1 MLRTMEPALSRPV
14 LQLAVAAA
22 LGMFIGFER
31 ERSEKAAGVRTFALL
46 SLAGA
51 VFVVLERPLLL
62 AVGALLVV
70 VLGGLLGARALVGT
84 REGLSLTTTISM
96 LVAYG
101 VGALAGAGDLV
112 VAVAVGVVTALLL
125 VSKRELHG
133 LADQLSREEV
143 RAAAQFAIIGFVVY
157 PLLPAGERTV
167 SVAGATVAVEPRV
180 VWAMVV
186 TVAGI
191 GIVNYAAVRTYG
203 GHGIAVTGF
212 LGGLASST
220 AVVGSAVDHVRE
232 DAAATPYAVAAILL
246 GNAAM
251 ALRNLGI
258 ALLFTLGAAVPLLTG
273 VAIPLGVL
281 AVGCVAAAAVVAGR
295 GGALDVSLDRPFTL
309 RYVLSFGLLFLLVV
323 VAGSLAESVFGT
335 AGFYVTAAITGL
347 VSSAGVTTSAVV
359 LYRSNALSADE
370 AVVGILVATAASLTV
385 KIALTAPAPDRR
397 FTLRVAGWS
406 AAAALAAGAVTVVAQ
421 VAG

>member
-1 MLRTMEPALSRPV
+1 MEPVLSQPV
-14 LQLAVAAA
+14 LRLAVAAA

-46 SLAGA
+46 SLAAA
-51 VFVVLERPLLL
+51 VFVVVERPLLL
-62 AVGALLVV
+62 AVGGLLVV
-70 VLGGLLGARALVGT
+70 VLGGLLGARAVVGE
-84 REGLSLTTTISM
+84 REGLALTTTISM

-101 VGALAGAGDLV
+101 VGALAGAGELV
-112 VAVAVGVVTALLL
+112 TAVAVGVVTALLL

-133 LADQLSREEV
+133 VADQLSREEV

-157 PLLPAGERTV
+157 PLLPAGER
-167 SVAGATVAVEPRV
+167 SVALAGATVAVEPRV

-191 GIVNYAAVRTYG
+191 GIVNYAAVRVYG
-203 GHGIAVTGF
+203 GRGIAVTGF

-220 AVVGSAVDHVRE
+220 AVVGSAVEHVRE
-232 DAAATPYAVAAILL
+232 DAAATPYAVAAVLL

-251 ALRNLGI
+251 SLRNLAI
-258 ALLFTLGAAVPLLTG
+258 ALVFTLGATVPPLTAVAL
-273 VAIPLGVL
+273 PLGVL
-281 AVGCVAAAAVVAGR
+281 AVGSVVAAAIVAGR

-323 VAGSLAESVFGT
+323 VAGSLADSLFGT
-335 AGFYVTAAITGL
+335 AGFYATAALAGL

-359 LYRSNALSADE
+359 LYRSGSMPAEE
-370 AVVGILVATAASLTV
+370 AVVGILVATAASLAV
-385 KIALTAPAPDRR
+385 KIALTAPAPDRG
-397 FTLRVAGWS
+397 FTMRVAGWS
-406 AAAALAAGAVTVVAQ
+406 GAAALAAAAVTVA
-421 VAG
+421 ALFM

>member
-1 MLRTMEPALSRPV
+1 MEPVLSQPV
-14 LQLAVAAA
+14 LRLAVAAA

-46 SLAGA
+46 SLAAA
-51 VFVVLERPLLL
+51 VFVVVERPLLL
-62 AVGALLVV
+62 AVGGLLVV
-70 VLGGLLGARALVGT
+70 VLGGLLGARAVVGE
-84 REGLSLTTTISM
+84 REGLALTTTISM

-101 VGALAGAGDLV
+101 VGALAGTGELV
-112 VAVAVGVVTALLL
+112 TAVAVGVVTALLL

-133 LADQLSREEV
+133 VADQLSREEV

-157 PLLPAGERTV
+157 PLLPAGER
-167 SVAGATVAVEPRV
+167 SVALAGATVAVEPRV

-191 GIVNYAAVRTYG
+191 GIVNYAAVRVYG
-203 GHGIAVTGF
+203 GRGIAVTGF

-220 AVVGSAVDHVRE
+220 AVVGSAVEHVRE
-232 DAAATPYAVAAILL
+232 DAAATPYAVAAVLL

-251 ALRNLGI
+251 SLRNLAI
-258 ALLFTLGAAVPLLTG
+258 ALVFTLGATVPPLTAVAL
-273 VAIPLGVL
+273 PLGVL
-281 AVGCVAAAAVVAGR
+281 AVGSVVAAAIVAGR

-323 VAGSLAESVFGT
+323 VAGSLADSLFGT
-335 AGFYVTAAITGL
+335 AGFYATAALAGL

-359 LYRSNALSADE
+359 LYRSGSMPAEE
-370 AVVGILVATAASLTV
+370 AVVGILVATAASLAV
-385 KIALTAPAPDRR
+385 KIALTAPAPDRG
-397 FTLRVAGWS
+397 FTMRVAGWS
-406 AAAALAAGAVTVVAQ
+406 GAAALAAAAVTVA
-421 VAG
+421 ALFM

>member
-1 MLRTMEPALSRPV
+1 MEPVLSQPV
-14 LQLAVAAA
+14 LRLAVAAA

-46 SLAGA
+46 SLAAA
-51 VFVVLERPLLL
+51 VFVVVERPLLL
-62 AVGALLVV
+62 AVGGLLVV
-70 VLGGLLGARALVGT
+70 VLGGLLGARAVVGE
-84 REGLSLTTTISM
+84 REGLALTTTISM

-101 VGALAGAGDLV
+101 VGALAGAGELV
-112 VAVAVGVVTALLL
+112 TAVAVGVVTALLL

-133 LADQLSREEV
+133 VADQLSREEV

-157 PLLPAGERTV
+157 PLLPAGER
-167 SVAGATVAVEPRV
+167 SVALAGATVAVEPRV

-191 GIVNYAAVRTYG
+191 GIVNYAAVRVYG
-203 GHGIAVTGF
+203 GRGIAVTGF

-220 AVVGSAVDHVRE
+220 AVVGSAVEHVRE
-232 DAAATPYAVAAILL
+232 DAAATPYAVAAVLL

-251 ALRNLGI
+251 SLRNLAI
-258 ALLFTLGAAVPLLTG
+258 ALVFTLGATVPPLTD
-273 VAIPLGVL
+273 VALPLGAL
-281 AVGCVAAAAVVAGR
+281 AVGSVGAAATVAGR

-323 VAGSLAESVFGT
+323 VAGSLADSLFGT
-335 AGFYVTAAITGL
+335 AGFYATAALAGL

-359 LYRSNALSADE
+359 LYRSGSMPAEE
-370 AVVGILVATAASLTV
+370 AVVGILVATAASLVV
-385 KIALTAPAPDRR
+385 KVALTAPASDRR

-406 AAAALAAGAVTVVAQ
+406 GAAALAAAAVTVA
-421 VAG
+421 ALFT

>member
-1 MLRTMEPALSRPV
+1 MASALSEPV
-14 LQLAVAAA
+14 LRLAVAAA
-22 LGMFIGFER
+22 LGLFVGLER

-46 SLAGA
+46 SLSAA
-51 VFVVLERPLLL
+51 VFTVLGRELLL

-70 VLGGLLGARALVGT
+70 VLGGLLGARAVLGE
-84 REGLSLTTTISM
+84 REGLALTTTASM

-101 VGALAGAGDLV
+101 VGALAGAGELV
-112 VAVAVGVVTALLL
+112 AAVAVGVVTALLL

-133 LADQLSREEV
+133 VADSLSRAEV

-157 PLLPAGERTV
+157 PLLPAGER
-167 SVAGATVAVEPRV
+167 SVTLAGTTVAVEPRV

-186 TVAGI
+186 TVAGL
-191 GIVNYAAVRTYG
+191 GIVNYAAVRMYG
-203 GHGIAVTGF
+203 GRGIAVTGF

-232 DAAATPYAVAAILL
+232 DAAARPYAVAAVLL
-246 GNAAM
+246 GDAAM

-258 ALLFTLGAAVPLLTG
+258 ALLFTLGAGVPPLTG
-273 VAIPLGVL
+273 VVVPLGTL

-295 GGALDVSLDRPFTL
+295 GGGLEVSLDRPFTL

-323 VAGSLAESVFGT
+323 VAGSLASSTLGT
-335 AGFYVTAAITGL
+335 AGFYATAALAGL

-359 LYRSNALSADE
+359 LYRGGSMSAE
-370 AVVGILVATAASLTV
+370 VAVVGVLVATTASLAV
-385 KIALTAPAPDRR
+385 KVALTLPAPDRG
-397 FTLRVAGWS
+397 FTARVAGWS
-406 AAAALAAGAVTVVAQ
+406 AAVAVLAGLATGVVLLAG
-421 VAG
+421 

>member
-1 MLRTMEPALSRPV
+1 MEPVLSHPV
-14 LQLAVAAA
+14 LRLAVAAA
-22 LGMFIGFER
+22 LGLFVGFER
-31 ERSEKAAGVRTFALL
+31 EHAQKAAGVRTFALL
-46 SLAGA
+46 SLAAA
-51 VFVVLERPLLL
+51 VFTVLEQPLLL
-62 AVGALLVV
+62 AVGGLTVLL
-70 VLGGLLGARALVGT
+70 LGSLLGARAIVGD
-84 REGLSLTTTISM
+84 REGLALTTIISM

-101 VGALAGAGDLV
+101 VGALAGAGELV
-112 VAVAVGVVTALLL
+112 AAVAVGVVTALLL

-157 PLLPAGERTV
+157 PLLPAGEQSVT
-167 SVAGATVAVEPRV
+167 VAGATVAVEPRV

-191 GIVNYAAVRTYG
+191 GIVNYVAVRLYG
-203 GHGIAVTGF
+203 GRGVAVTGF

-232 DAAATPYAVAAILL
+232 DPAATPYAVAAVLL

-258 ALLFTLGAAVPLLTG
+258 ALLFTLGAAVPPLTD
-273 VAIPLGVL
+273 VAVPLGVL
-281 AVGCVAAAAVVAGR
+281 ALGSIAAAGFVAGG
-295 GGALDVSLDRPFTL
+295 GGALDVTLDRPFTL
-309 RYVLSFGLLFLLVV
+309 QYVLSFGALFLVV
-323 VAGSLAESVFGT
+323 VVVGSLAQSLFGT
-335 AGFYVTAAITGL
+335 AGFYATAAIAGL

-359 LYRSNALSADE
+359 LYRGGAMPAEE
-370 AVVGILVATAASLTV
+370 AVVGILVATAASLAV
-385 KIALTAPAPDRR
+385 KVALTASAPDRR

-406 AAAALAAGAVTVVAQ
+406 AAAAVVAG
-421 VAG
+421 VATVAALFVV

>member
-1 MLRTMEPALSRPV
+1 METALSEPV
-14 LQLAVAAA
+14 LRLAVATA
-22 LGMFIGFER
+22 LGLFVGFER

-46 SLAGA
+46 SLAAA
-51 VFVVLERPLLL
+51 VFVVLDRPLLL

-70 VLGGLLGARALVGT
+70 VLGGLLGARAVVGE
-84 REGLSLTTTISM
+84 REGLALTTTISM

-112 VAVAVGVVTALLL
+112 VAVAVGVGTALLL

-133 LADQLSREEV
+133 LAEKLSREEV

-157 PLLPAGERTV
+157 PLLPPGERSV

-191 GIVNYAAVRTYG
+191 GIVNYAAVRVYG
-203 GHGIAVTGF
+203 GRGVAVTGF

-220 AVVGSAVDHVRE
+220 AVVGSAVEHVRE
-232 DAAATPYAVAAILL
+232 DAAATPYAVAAVLL

-251 ALRNLGI
+251 ALRNLAI
-258 ALLFTLGAAVPLLTG
+258 ALLFTLGAVVPPLTG
-273 VAIPLGVL
+273 VAVPLGVL
-281 AVGCVAAAAVVAGR
+281 AAGSVAAAAVVAGR
-295 GGALDVSLDRPFTL
+295 GGSLDVSLDRPFTL
-309 RYVLSFGLLFLLVV
+309 RYVLTFGLLFLLVV
-323 VAGSLAESVFGT
+323 VTGSLADSLFGT
-335 AGFYVTAAITGL
+335 AGFYLTAALAGL

-359 LYRSNALSADE
+359 LYRSNALPADE
-370 AVVGILVATAASLTV
+370 AVVGILVATAASLAV
-385 KIALTAPAPDRR
+385 KVALTAPAPDRR

-406 AAAALAAGAVTVVAQ
+406 AAAAVLAGAVTVAALFV
-421 VAG
+421 G